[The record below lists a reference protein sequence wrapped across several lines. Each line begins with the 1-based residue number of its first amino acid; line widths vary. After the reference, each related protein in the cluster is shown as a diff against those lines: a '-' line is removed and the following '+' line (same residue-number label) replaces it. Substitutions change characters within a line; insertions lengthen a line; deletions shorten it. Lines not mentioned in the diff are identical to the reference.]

1 MDKQLFSDGDQA
13 EIIRGGITT
22 YRGRVSPWNDFGR
35 AFSTSTFGNGKFI
48 ALILGMKGSS
58 SALEF
63 GRVTVSKITY
73 LFAFRFCFS
82 VMSQDEG
89 KDTDHMCRLVIYVTY
104 FLRSFLYFVGLFVF
118 SRTRNNF
125 LSRRSRAE

>member
-1 MDKQLFSDGDQA
+1 MDKQLFSDYGDQA

-58 SALEF
+58 SALEL

-89 KDTDHMCRLVIYVTY
+89 KDTDHVSFSYLCYLFSEELFIFRWVVY
-104 FLRSFLYFVGLFVF
+104 FLQNSK
-118 SRTRNNF
+118 
-125 LSRRSRAE
+125 